1 MDSAININKIK
12 DNILNLPGYKL
23 KDIDKVVDTYLLKDF
38 NFNKNS
44 LPCIIL
50 LLPDKETKKGHYVAL
65 NINENKDELYY
76 FDSYGNDPIKL
87 FEDYPDMI
95 NDEQNITKWSEF
107 LKSFKKIHYNDK
119 KLQLDESRLCGYYC
133 LDYILLSVMIDR
145 DFKPEDFTNL
155 IFKIYNKSNI
165 EDLPFDYII
174 IVIYYNIL
182 NNL

>member
-1 MDSAININKIK
+1 MDKININKIK

-23 KDIDKVVDTYLLKDF
+23 KDINKIVDTYLLKDF

-65 NINENKDELYY
+65 NINKNKDELYY

-107 LKSFKKIHYNDK
+107 LKNFNKIHYNEK

-133 LDYILLSVMIDR
+133 LDYILLSIMIEK

-155 IFKIYNKSNI
+155 ILKIYNQSNI
-165 EDLPFDYII
+165 KDLPFDYII
-174 IVIYYNIL
+174 IIIYYNIL